1 MMLNFSPSL
10 SNSRIR
16 GLIEAVDY
24 IPFLELSNPKKVM
37 RSRVVSIVDLEN
49 EVRSALEDK
58 RPLLVTRY
66 GTAEGELI
74 RAELTNGLE
83 NDFRRLP
90 HLRTQL
96 WTHAGIFPPEVAT
109 YKSTS
114 SILIDAYSK
123 ADIIGVRFQEPYYWR
138 LETFLNLIVS
148 PNAKLVDISSVFP
161 CEDLN
166 FWHASLKERKILVVH
181 PFNTSIEKQIS
192 FFRENS
198 SSNSFWNKTD
208 FNILQAVQSISADK
222 SSFQFSNWDHALE
235 SMKEKMEKIDFE
247 IALIGCG
254 AYGAALASHAKTLGK
269 VALHI
274 GGALQLFFKISGTR
288 WVDNKSIVPISANGW
303 IRPSADET
311 PSQYLK
317 HEGGAYW

>member
-1 MMLNFSPSL
+1 MKLNFSPRL

-16 GLIEAVDY
+16 GLVEAIDR

-37 RSRVVSIVDLEN
+37 RSRVISIVDLETG
-49 EVRSALEDK
+49 VSSALEEK

-74 RAELTNGLE
+74 RAELTDGLE
-83 NDFRRLP
+83 NDFRKLT
-90 HLRTQL
+90 HLQTQL
-96 WTHAGIFPPEVAT
+96 WTHAGIFPPEVGA

-148 PNAKLVDISSVFP
+148 PNAKLVDIESLFP
-161 CEDLN
+161 LEAID
-166 FWHASLKERKILVVH
+166 FWHASLKGRRVLVVH
-181 PFNTSIEKQIS
+181 PFNNSIEKQIS
-192 FFRENS
+192 YFRENS
-198 SSNSFWNKTD
+198 PSHSFWNQTC
-208 FNILQAVQSISADK
+208 FNILRAVQSISADK
-222 SSFQFSNWDHALE
+222 SSFQFSNWSHALE
-235 SMKEKMEKIDFE
+235 SMKARMEKMDFE

-269 VALHI
+269 VAIHI

-288 WVDNKSIVPISANGW
+288 WLDNKSIVPINAHGW
-303 IRPSADET
+303 IRPSANET
-311 PSQYLK
+311 PPQYEK